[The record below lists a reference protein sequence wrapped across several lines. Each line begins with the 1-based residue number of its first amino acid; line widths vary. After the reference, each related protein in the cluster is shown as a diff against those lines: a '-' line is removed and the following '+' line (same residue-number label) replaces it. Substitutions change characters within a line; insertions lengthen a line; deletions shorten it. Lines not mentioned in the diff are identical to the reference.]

1 MKEKVKWIDGFYRMA
16 IMMMHIYTVQNPE
29 SLIVSEAGI
38 FASPLYFDPA
48 MTQNRIV
55 QRLTL
60 CNEDV
65 FRLEGN
71 CERQLIN
78 LDKVVDH
85 ETGPGN
91 PSHAAIAIKVHCR
104 ETWSMKIVEEL
115 NRMMAHGRSS
125 RGHRGPQ

>member
-1 MKEKVKWIDGFYRMA
+1 MT
-16 IMMMHIYTVQNPE
+16 IMMMRIYTVQNSA

-65 FRLEGN
+65 FQLEGK
-71 CERQLIN
+71 CERQLVN

-85 ETGPGN
+85 ETSPGN
-91 PSHAAIAIKVHCR
+91 PSHVAIAIEVHCR
-104 ETWSMKIVEEL
+104 ETC
-115 NRMMAHGRSS
+115 
-125 RGHRGPQ
+125 Q